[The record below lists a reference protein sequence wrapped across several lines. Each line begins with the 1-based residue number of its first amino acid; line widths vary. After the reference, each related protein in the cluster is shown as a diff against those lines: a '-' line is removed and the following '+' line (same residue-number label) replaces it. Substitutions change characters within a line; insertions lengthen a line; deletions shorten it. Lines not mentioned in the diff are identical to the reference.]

1 MSNLLPVLSIYM
13 FVFTFYNT
21 TIKNDTTCSWYYWK
35 MSLRPKPR
43 VVPQSESDQRYERD
57 KWLQN
62 NKFISALL
70 SLNKTSYDNL
80 MSHLCDGQVAEII
93 ETGWCV
99 YPVWYSGGEEDSM
112 LAFNAIKDAINAS
125 NNILN
130 GEIQLAKRF
139 KDTRR
144 IGE

>member
-1 MSNLLPVLSIYM
+1 
-13 FVFTFYNT
+13 
-21 TIKNDTTCSWYYWK
+21 
-35 MSLRPKPR
+35 
-43 VVPQSESDQRYERD
+43 
-57 KWLQN
+57 
-62 NKFISALL
+62 
-70 SLNKTSYDNL
+70 
-80 MSHLCDGQVAEII
+80 MSHLCDGQAAEII